1 MRFACSV
8 GVTRIK
14 QSITNNVSSLII
26 DSIWFI
32 VLLLQSFKLSFNES
46 LSFNIKV
53 TYLLEKKSV
62 GQESLQVLGWS

>member
-14 QSITNNVSSLII
+14 QSITNNASSLII
-26 DSIWFI
+26 DSISFI

-53 TYLLEKKSV
+53 TYLLEKKVSGKKV
-62 GQESLQVLGWS
+62 YMY